1 MACKNLINLR
11 KYQTDLPTVSVTCS
25 VQLSVDD
32 FSLRNAVFGD
42 QSNFFFELVSSAL
55 YGCRGRIVF
64 EDKLKL
70 VAMSESFASRCMF
83 MFWGILLTEFA
94 SQLLLHTCFIAV
106 SVSRADCLASMQKS
120 CHQWSSSLAAT
131 NNELSRGGV
140 FPKALTL
147 TVMLSLNS
155 VTAVLLMQ
163 TSWCQGKAYQCQQ
176 PHTPPVLT
184 DSTVS
189 SPDPRWGCSWAG
201 GCILFHF
208 YSHTETERSVKL
220 QQFSE

>member
-83 MFWGILLTEFA
+83 MF
-94 SQLLLHTCFIAV
+94 
-106 SVSRADCLASMQKS
+106 
-120 CHQWSSSLAAT
+120 
-131 NNELSRGGV
+131 
-140 FPKALTL
+140 
-147 TVMLSLNS
+147 
-155 VTAVLLMQ
+155 
-163 TSWCQGKAYQCQQ
+163 
-176 PHTPPVLT
+176 
-184 DSTVS
+184 
-189 SPDPRWGCSWAG
+189 
-201 GCILFHF
+201 
-208 YSHTETERSVKL
+208 
-220 QQFSE
+220 